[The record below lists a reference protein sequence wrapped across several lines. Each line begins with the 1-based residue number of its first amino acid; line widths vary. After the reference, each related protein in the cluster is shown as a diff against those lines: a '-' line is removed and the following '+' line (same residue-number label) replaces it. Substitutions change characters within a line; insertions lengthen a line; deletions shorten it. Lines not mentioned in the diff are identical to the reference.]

1 MVVWAKLA
9 EIIRSVFSNRT
20 KFSLM
25 RYLWLFT
32 FIYLYT
38 AATAQLVEQ
47 AAALEQQYI
56 AVVVSELDNLVAQ
69 QLICPADAQQLLFF
83 FERGGVVQNLF
94 QLQGLLQSDLSIIV
108 SSCTHLFAPVQ
119 SAKHQYFCA
128 ATLVGRYEL
137 QFNSPQLIQ
146 DQKGYA
152 WLRDTT
158 HVGPAFALQQRI
170 IFTQNSWRFGGQ
182 LAKDAGEP
190 IWQKSPS
197 KGLEFISGYAAW
209 DNPKKNALFQKLV
222 VGAYQIQ
229 WAQGLQLWTSRG
241 MGKSIDLLQLAKNP
255 LGIKPYQGR
264 DEQRYLQGISGSI
277 KCANH
282 ELFYLA
288 SFKRIDN
295 RPLQD
300 TIQEE
305 INFSYSAGL
314 HRTPSEIAKRKQGQE
329 QLYGIGLRRKSNL
342 MQYGALLLF
351 QHLQWSSLSDSLPT
365 QNLPKALSFWSI
377 GIYAQ
382 GTWRQFY
389 FYGEIAATPDLK
401 FKIQKSSAANLAFI
415 YHLDPHLEMGI
426 HLRNYGPSYRAFY
439 ANPIGNS
446 TKGVNERGC
455 IFQLKWQVQKTFAIK
470 VSSEYLQIPHLLN
483 GQQFPRQ
490 SNETRILFQLH
501 RSKKRIYSGQ
511 ISCRNSQFM
520 PAQFRSSVRAQLQ
533 ISESETVSASAQIST
548 VVSTQISSQHLEF
561 SWQHAP
567 MSSKFRFELIY
578 GLYQVPQNAPLLYSY
593 PYLLGFGSQTM
604 LLNGIGSYLNG
615 SLRFA
620 FESDW
625 QLGLMIGLKQVI
637 APSNAQKIQGA
648 VRLIKQF

>member
-1 MVVWAKLA
+1 
-9 EIIRSVFSNRT
+9 
-20 KFSLM
+20 M
-25 RYLWLFT
+25 RYLCLFT
-32 FIYLYT
+32 FIHFYID
-38 AATAQLVEQ
+38 ATAQLVEPT
-47 AAALEQQYI
+47 ASLEQQYI
-56 AVVVSELDNLVAQ
+56 PIVALELDNLVAQ

-94 QLQGLLQSDLSIIV
+94 QLQGLLQSDLSVVV
-108 SSCTHLFAPVQ
+108 SSCTHLFVPVQ
-119 SAKHQYFCA
+119 SAKHLRFSS

-137 QFNSPQLIQ
+137 QFNSPQLIE
-146 DQKGYA
+146 DQQGYA

-158 HVGPAFALQQRI
+158 HMGPAFALQQRI
-170 IFTQNSWRFGGQ
+170 IITQNTWRFGGQ

-197 KGLEFISGYAAW
+197 RGLEFISGYAAW
-209 DNPKKNALFQKLV
+209 DNPQKKALLQKLV
-222 VGAYQIQ
+222 VGAYQVQ
-229 WAQGLQLWTSRG
+229 WAQGLQLWSSRG

-277 KCANH
+277 KLAKH
-282 ELFYLA
+282 DLFYLA

-300 TIQEE
+300 TLQEE
-305 INFSYSAGL
+305 INFSYSSGL

-329 QLYGIGLRRKSNL
+329 QLYGIGLRRKTNL
-342 MQYGALLLF
+342 WQYGALLLY
-351 QHLQWSSLSDSLPT
+351 QQLQWRSFSDSLT
-365 QNLPKALSFWSI
+365 TINLPKALSFWSI
-377 GIYAQ
+377 GVYAQ

-389 FYGEIAATPDLK
+389 FYGEIAAALDAKLN
-401 FKIQKSSAANLAFI
+401 FHKSSAANLAFI

-426 HLRNYGPSYRAFY
+426 HLRNYGPYYKAFY

-446 TKGVNERGC
+446 TSGVNERGC
-455 IFQLKWQVQKTFAIK
+455 IFQLKWQVQKSFAIK

-501 RSKKRIYSGQ
+501 ISKKRIYSGQ
-511 ISCRNSQFM
+511 ISYRNSQLV
-520 PAQFRSSVRAQLQ
+520 PAQFRSSLTAQLQ
-533 ISESETVSASAQIST
+533 ISESETVCASAQFSM
-548 VVSTQISSQHLEF
+548 VVSTQISSQHLEL

-567 MSSKFRFELIY
+567 LSSKFRFEIIY

-604 LLNGIGSYLNG
+604 ILNGIGSYLNG

-625 QLGLMIGLKQVI
+625 QLGLMIGLRQVLT
-637 APSNAQKIQGA
+637 PSNGQKIQGA
-648 VRLIKQF
+648 VRLLKQF